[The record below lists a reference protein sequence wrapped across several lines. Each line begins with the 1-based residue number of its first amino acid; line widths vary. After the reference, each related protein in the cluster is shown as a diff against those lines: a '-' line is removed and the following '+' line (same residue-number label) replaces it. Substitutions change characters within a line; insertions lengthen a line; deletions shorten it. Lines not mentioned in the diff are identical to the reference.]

1 MIGVRRS
8 LRVPKNSILV
18 ILNFELWLFCITF
31 LDWLSWLFIL
41 WDILIVKIFYLFLN
55 YCNLDILQDLIKE
68 FKLNPVQYNFF
79 SINTFLFWI
88 VRPPRPWC
96 WWLRALIYQAN
107 CLGLEL
113 SGQLNRPW
121 VSGLVLSGLKLS
133 GLSYQACYQVRITY
147 SFWNSISELRYLY
160 LMIIGWICVKSGGWL
175 DWPRVGSTSSQAAE
189 LYLPKAWGPGLGVSL
204 VSWLVLCSKVWG
216 RLARSL
222 CRVGWYFSVWFQ
234 VDSNLLQYYFFI
246 G

>member
-1 MIGVRRS
+1 M
-8 LRVPKNSILV
+8 LV
-18 ILNFELWLFCITF
+18 ISG
-31 LDWLSWLFIL
+31 LD
-41 WDILIVKIFYLFLN
+41 
-55 YCNLDILQDLIKE
+55 C
-68 FKLNPVQYNFF
+68 
-79 SINTFLFWI
+79 
-88 VRPPRPWC
+88 
-96 WWLRALIYQAN
+96 QAN
-107 CLGLEL
+107 CSGLEL
-113 SGQLNRPW
+113 SGQLFRPW
-121 VSGLVLSGLKLS
+121 LIRPIEQALSFRPWFIGS
-133 GLSYQACYQVRITY
+133 GLSYQACYQVRFTY
-147 SFWNSISELRYLY
+147 LFWNYISGLRYLY

-234 VDSNLLQYYFFI
+234 VDSNLLQYYLFI

>member
-1 MIGVRRS
+1 M
-8 LRVPKNSILV
+8 
-18 ILNFELWLFCITF
+18 
-31 LDWLSWLFIL
+31 
-41 WDILIVKIFYLFLN
+41 FLN

-79 SINTFLFWI
+79 SINTFLFRI
-88 VRPPRPWC
+88 VRPPRPWY
-96 WWLRALIYQAN
+96 WWFQALIVRPTVQALNYQAN
-107 CLGLEL
+107 
-113 SGQLNRPW
+113 W
-121 VSGLVLSGLKLS
+121 SGLDLWGLKLS

-147 SFWNSISELRYLY
+147 LFGNYISGLRYLY
-160 LMIIGWICVKSGGWL
+160 LMIVGWICVKSGGWL